1 MTNPYAQWLSQVP
14 RHDPTPEQVA
24 ETSDLPDRF
33 PSFSVLV
40 PTWNT
45 RDDLLRACLD
55 SVLAQSY
62 PHWQL
67 IVADDASDQPHVA
80 QVLLE
85 YAAWDDRVEVVFCPE
100 HGHISATTNAA
111 LVRATRMYV
120 AFLDHDDLLDQH
132 ALYHM
137 ARATGAIG
145 RNIIVELF
153 ALHLFD
159 EFGKAAGRVHPFVL

>member
-1 MTNPYAQWLSQVP
+1 MSTYAQWLSQVP
-14 RHDPTPEQVA
+14 RHDPTPELVA
-24 ETSDLPDRF
+24 ETSDRPDRF

-45 RDDLLRACLD
+45 REDLLRACLD

-85 YAAWDDRVEVVFCPE
+85 YAARDDRVEVVFCPE

-111 LVRATRMYV
+111 LERANRMYV
-120 AFLDHDDLLDQH
+120 AFLDHDDMLDRH

-137 ARATGAIG
+137 ARAIQLRPDADI
-145 RNIIVELF
+145 LYS
-153 ALHLFD
+153 D
-159 EFGKAAGRVHPFVL
+159 EDHID